1 MDWLTC
7 NDVTNGQL
15 ALLQDHLC
23 NPVWMLD
30 RLKVTTGNV
39 PVLPLSLSLTLVA
52 YLLLKRKGKERKR
65 EARGR
70 REGGSGRESGKGRK
84 EGRKEEDFAKMP
96 YSFLGRSVDRS
107 HGRSVRSFNEATTDD
122 AR

>member
-1 MDWLTC
+1 
-7 NDVTNGQL
+7 
-15 ALLQDHLC
+15 
-23 NPVWMLD
+23 MLD

-39 PVLPLSLSLTLVA
+39 PVVPLSLTLVA

-84 EGRKEEDFAKMP
+84 EEDFAKMP

>member
-1 MDWLTC
+1 
-7 NDVTNGQL
+7 
-15 ALLQDHLC
+15 
-23 NPVWMLD
+23 MLD

-39 PVLPLSLSLTLVA
+39 PVVPLSLTLVA

-70 REGGSGRESGKGRK
+70 REGDPGGKAGKEGRK